1 MRRPRDQRPESLQP
15 AGPGHARSRV
25 GALAS
30 SPRLHGII
38 PHRRGIPRTDFQ
50 DISPNGNGCLS
61 SRALLSDSSEAA
73 VNTMP
78 IFQRIPKSG
87 GPGGENSGRPAQ
99 DVGPLTRV
107 LHDGCIVSVTSAA
120 VASGDGFNDAS
131 AVRRRASACHGP
143 RRDRGHPAG
152 FGHVVID
159 ERKDF
164 GVQGPGFSSDRPPR
178 RQRQRGNPSGTRNRR
193 RRSSRNTLPGAVAW
207 PADHGVGRSS

>member
-1 MRRPRDQRPESLQP
+1 MRRPRDQRPEFLQP

-38 PHRRGIPRTDFQ
+38 PYREGIPRADFQ
-50 DISPNGNGCLS
+50 EISPNGNGCLS
-61 SRALLSDSSEAA
+61 SRALLSDSSEAV

-78 IFQRIPKSG
+78 IFQRTLKNG
-87 GPGGENSGRPAQ
+87 GPGGENPGRPAQ
-99 DVGPLTRV
+99 DVAPLTRV
-107 LHDGCIVSVTSAA
+107 LHDGYIASVTFPA

-131 AVRRRASACHGP
+131 AVRRQASACHGP
-143 RRDRGHPAG
+143 RRHRGHPAG
-152 FGHVVID
+152 LGHG
-159 ERKDF
+159 RHRRGKGF
-164 GVQGPGFSSDRPPR
+164 RGSGPGFSSDRPPR